1 MTKSNRVVRLKRR
14 PAGQVAADDFA
25 ILDEPLA
32 EPKDGEIR
40 VRIAYVSLDP
50 AMRGWIS
57 EGRSYVEPVAV
68 GDVMRAYAAGHVELS
83 RNPRF
88 AVGDA
93 VTGLLGV
100 QSHAVSDGRG
110 VIKVDEQLAPLPS
123 WLGGLGMPGH
133 TAYFGLKHVADVKPG
148 ETVVVS
154 AASGAVG
161 QVVGQIAKIEG
172 ARAVGIA
179 GGPEKC
185 AFITRELGFDAAVD
199 HKRPDLS
206 DALKAAAPQGID
218 VDFENVGGE
227 VFDAV
232 LARMNQFGRV
242 ALCGLISAYN
252 ATEPPPAPR
261 NLRFVLTMRLKV
273 QGFIVFDFAKQ
284 YKEATSALLGW
295 YRDGRL
301 KLREDVR
308 DGGLDAFPAV
318 LRQLYTG
325 GNFGKLV
332 LKL

>member
-83 RNPRF
+83 RNARF
-88 AVGDA
+88 VVGDA

-218 VDFENVGGE
+218 VDFENVGGD

-308 DGGLDAFPAV
+308 DGGLDAFPTV

>member
-185 AFITRELGFDAAVD
+185 AFITRDLGFDAAVD

-206 DALKAAAPQGID
+206 DALTAAAPQGID

-308 DGGLDAFPAV
+308 DGGLDAFPTV

>member
-110 VIKVDEQLAPLPS
+110 VIKVDERLAPLPS

-185 AFITRELGFDAAVD
+185 AFITHDLGFDAAVD

-218 VDFENVGGE
+218 VDFENVGGD

-308 DGGLDAFPAV
+308 EGGLDAFPTV

-332 LKL
+332 LRL

>member
-57 EGRSYVEPVAV
+57 EGRSYVGPVAV

-185 AFITRELGFDAAVD
+185 AFITRDLGFDAAVD

>member
-57 EGRSYVEPVAV
+57 EGRSYVEPVPV
-68 GDVMRAYAAGHVELS
+68 GDIMRAYAAGHVELS
-83 RNPRF
+83 RNPKF

-93 VTGLLGV
+93 VTGFLGV

-218 VDFENVGGE
+218 VDFENVGGD
-227 VFDAV
+227 VFDSV

-308 DGGLDAFPAV
+308 DGGLDAFPTV

>member
-185 AFITRELGFDAAVD
+185 AFITRDLGFDAAVD

-308 DGGLDAFPAV
+308 DGGLDAFPTV

>member
-68 GDVMRAYAAGHVELS
+68 GDVMRAYAAGYVELS

-185 AFITRELGFDAAVD
+185 AFITRDLGFDAAVD

-206 DALKAAAPQGID
+206 DALTAAAPQGID
-218 VDFENVGGE
+218 VDFENVGGD

-308 DGGLDAFPAV
+308 DGGLDAFPTV

-332 LKL
+332 LKV

>member
-57 EGRSYVEPVAV
+57 EGRSYVGPVAV

>member
-100 QSHAVSDGRG
+100 QSHAFSDGRG

-185 AFITRELGFDAAVD
+185 AFITRDLGFDAAVD

-308 DGGLDAFPAV
+308 DGGLDAFPTV
-318 LRQLYTG
+318 LHQLYTG

>member
-185 AFITRELGFDAAVD
+185 AFITRDLGFDAAVD

-308 DGGLDAFPAV
+308 DGGLDAFPTV
-318 LRQLYTG
+318 LHQLYTG

>member
-308 DGGLDAFPAV
+308 DGGLDAFPTV